1 VTKRA
6 WQEEKDGLMEA
17 EQRTASV
24 SEKTKVLAQVR
35 HSRILDT
42 LAKKGAVSVSDVA
55 SELSV
60 SEMTVRRD
68 LIELERDGKLLRTHG
83 GAVRTGK
90 PQKGPAAESLDREEP
105 AFESRLTRNL
115 AGKRAIAAAAA
126 DIAAGARTLALDV
139 GTTTYLLSG
148 LLLDRPH
155 AKIFTNSVRNAM
167 QLAAGQA
174 EVYLP
179 GGRMRSDE
187 MSISSQSAVSQ
198 FEELWFDIAFVGVS
212 GLTAQGIYD
221 YSFEDT
227 DMKRIYL
234 RRATQ
239 KIVLCDAAKFKQ
251 MSLVHIAPLQ
261 QFDMLI
267 TDATPPADL
276 AEALAGAGVE
286 VRVACEQHPR

>member
-1 VTKRA
+1 VTNRA

-68 LIELERDGKLLRTHG
+68 LIELERDGKLMRTHG

-90 PQKGPAAESLDREEP
+90 PPKGPTAENLDREEP

-115 AGKRAIAAAAA
+115 AAKRAIAAAAA

-155 AKIFTNSVRNAM
+155 TKIFTNSVRNAM

-234 RRATQ
+234 RCATQ
-239 KIVLCDAAKFKQ
+239 KIVLCDAAKFKR

-267 TDATPPADL
+267 TDATPPTDL
-276 AEALAGAGVE
+276 ADALAAAGVE
-286 VRVACEQHPR
+286 VRVACEEHPL